1 MNFYRDLECAIFD
14 LDGTLVN
21 SIDAWRIVDEI
32 FMQRRNL
39 PIPEDFYDRVSTLN
53 MRQAADY
60 VIAECGVK
68 DTPDEVINEWLE
80 LLEYEYGEVITM
92 VDGAYEFLHKL
103 KENGVKLALA
113 TASHRELFEPCL
125 KRHGVYH
132 LFDAFVTTDE
142 VKRRKGFPD
151 VYLLAAKKV
160 GASPEK
166 CCVFEDIYLGSVGA
180 KAGNM
185 HCVAI
190 LEEHSRDDWDDIKR
204 VADMV
209 IYNYNEI
216 L

>member
-1 MNFYRDLECAIFD
+1 MNFYKDLECAIFD

-21 SIDAWRIVDEI
+21 SIDTWRIVDEI

-68 DTPDEVINEWLE
+68 NTPDEVIAEWLE

-160 GASPEK
+160 GANPEK

>member
-103 KENGVKLALA
+103 KENGV
-113 TASHRELFEPCL
+113 
-125 KRHGVYH
+125 
-132 LFDAFVTTDE
+132 
-142 VKRRKGFPD
+142 
-151 VYLLAAKKV
+151 
-160 GASPEK
+160 
-166 CCVFEDIYLGSVGA
+166 
-180 KAGNM
+180 
-185 HCVAI
+185 
-190 LEEHSRDDWDDIKR
+190 
-204 VADMV
+204 
-209 IYNYNEI
+209 
-216 L
+216 